1 MLYKLT
7 QRNQGEIIFYQ
18 FLVLTSA
25 LFFELS
31 NIANFTLI
39 IHEIIVSPLKLPKLH

>member
-25 LFFELS
+25 LFFKLS
-31 NIANFTLI
+31 NIVNFTLI
-39 IHEIIVSPLKLPKLH
+39 IHEIIVSPLKTSKTH